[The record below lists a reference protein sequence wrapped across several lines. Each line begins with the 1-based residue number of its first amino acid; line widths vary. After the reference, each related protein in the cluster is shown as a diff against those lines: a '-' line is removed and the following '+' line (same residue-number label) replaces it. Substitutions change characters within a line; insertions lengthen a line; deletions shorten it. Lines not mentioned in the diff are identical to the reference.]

1 MFRIFC
7 QRQSLMI
14 LERKLTRAMQSRNFR
29 YPLLAIPALGTW
41 RKLCMLEIIGSIR
54 KNNGMN

>member
-1 MFRIFC
+1 
-7 QRQSLMI
+7 MI

-29 YPLLAIPALGTW
+29 YPLLAIPALGSW